1 MTAQDPRTAFA
12 FRAFTMAMK
21 AKAGGLRLAEAAQ
34 LAELRETWIPGD
46 VPAGLA
52 VLRFLAGLRC
62 DPVGAGVAF
71 HAFLVD
77 WFGAEIAAQAETTE
91 AALVDFGAMP
101 PPPHYDWQDRKD
113 ITG

>member
-1 MTAQDPRTAFA
+1 MTCSSPRTAFA

-21 AKAGGLRLAEAAQ
+21 AKSGTLRLAEAAQ

-52 VLRFLAGLRC
+52 VLRFLAALRC

-71 HAFLVD
+71 EAFLTD
-77 WFGAEIAAQAETTE
+77 WSDPIDAHHMARAS
-91 AALVDFGAMP
+91 AALDVFCAGGDVDG
-101 PPPHYDWQDRKD
+101 
-113 ITG
+113 